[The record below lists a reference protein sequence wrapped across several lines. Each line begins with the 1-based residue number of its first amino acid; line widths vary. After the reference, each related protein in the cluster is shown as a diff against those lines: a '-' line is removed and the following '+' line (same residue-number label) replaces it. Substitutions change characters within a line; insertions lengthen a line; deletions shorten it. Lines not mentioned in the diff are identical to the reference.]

1 MKIIVKVITSIIEQI
16 KKKLISRIGK
26 IKFIHIFE
34 LLSKINFF
42 STNFWKPIK
51 EFICVDAHN
60 FPIEIE
66 FKLSPIKRLVKIDN
80 IINIL
85 IIYYRFFFI

>member
-42 STNFWKPIK
+42 STNF
-51 EFICVDAHN
+51 
-60 FPIEIE
+60 
-66 FKLSPIKRLVKIDN
+66 
-80 IINIL
+80 
-85 IIYYRFFFI
+85 